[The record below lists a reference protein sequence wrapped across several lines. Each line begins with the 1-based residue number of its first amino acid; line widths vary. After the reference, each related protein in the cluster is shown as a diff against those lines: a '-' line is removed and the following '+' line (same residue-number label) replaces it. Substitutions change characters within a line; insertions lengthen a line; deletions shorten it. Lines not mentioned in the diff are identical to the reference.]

1 MLVKGEW
8 QRCDDG
14 ITRPL
19 VRATVLDVAG
29 ISMPEDFLID
39 SGADRTVL
47 SASLLTRLR
56 LPTQS
61 PPPEL
66 SLSGVGGISAF
77 VIVTTVVE
85 FSREDGGT
93 VRMRGEFAGFTDVD
107 ATDLSVLGRDVL
119 DHFDVLLSRRRNEV
133 VLLAQRHR
141 YRVEQA

>member
-29 ISMPEDFLID
+29 LSLPEDFLID

-61 PPPEL
+61 PPPER
-66 SLSGVGGISAF
+66 SLSGVGGSSAF

-85 FSREDGGT
+85 CSREEGGT
-93 VRMRGEFAGFTDVD
+93 VRMRGEFAGLTDID

-133 VLLAQRHR
+133 VFLAQRHH
-141 YRVEQA
+141 YRVEQG

>member
-8 QRCDDG
+8 QRCDDA

-39 SGADRTVL
+39 SGAGRTML

-56 LPTQS
+56 LPMQS

-66 SLSGVGGISAF
+66 SLSGVGGSRAF

-85 FSREDGGT
+85 CSREEGGT
-93 VRMRGEFAGFTDVD
+93 VRMRGEFAGFTRC
-107 ATDLSVLGRDVL
+107 GRDRL
-119 DHFDVLLSRRRNEV
+119 ERARATCWTMLMCF
-133 VLLAQRHR
+133 
-141 YRVEQA
+141 

>member
-19 VRATVLDVAG
+19 VRPTVLDVAG
-29 ISMPEDFLID
+29 LALSEDFLID

-56 LPTQS
+56 LPMQS
-61 PPPEL
+61 PPLEL

-93 VRMRGEFAGFTDVD
+93 VRMRGEFAGFGTVLIRTLRSYWQKEDR
-107 ATDLSVLGRDVL
+107 ALSTA
-119 DHFDVLLSRRRNEV
+119 N
-133 VLLAQRHR
+133 
-141 YRVEQA
+141 